1 MSLSMPPTCSI
12 LLVLI
17 VAAPAGAVSPGE
29 AVRQGNTLYDAGD
42 FDAAVQQY
50 DAAAQALPDAA
61 AVHFNLGNALFKQQ
75 RFDGAVAHYARAL
88 MTTAPGPAGL
98 EGRLKYNLGN
108 VAYQRALQALPD
120 AQRALPHLQS
130 AMTYY
135 RDSLEVDPQQ
145 GDARYNLEL
154 AHALLRQL
162 QQQPQSPG
170 APQAQ
175 PTQPSD
181 PPQADALAEQQS
193 AGQSGGKPPQPGIA
207 NDTAGAGRPRPAPQE
222 TRVLEPEEAARLLR
236 GIRQRA
242 READRQR
249 QEWRRIGGPEE
260 QVDRDW

>member
-1 MSLSMPPTCSI
+1 MAV
-12 LLVLI
+12 LLGLF
-17 VAAPAGAVSPGE
+17 VAAPADAVPPDE
-29 AVRQGNTLYDAGD
+29 AVRQGNALYEAGN
-42 FDAAVQQY
+42 FDAAAQQY
-50 DAAAQALPDAA
+50 DVAAQALPGVA

-75 RFDGAVAHYARAL
+75 RLDGAVEHYARAL
-88 MTTAPGPAGL
+88 TTAAPGPAGL

-120 AQRALPHLQS
+120 VQRALPHLQS

-145 GDARYNLEL
+145 GNARYNLEL

-170 APQAQ
+170 APQRQ
-175 PTQPSD
+175 PSQPSD
-181 PPQADALAEQQS
+181 PQQPEAPAEQQNV
-193 AGQSGGKPPQPGIA
+193 ARSGAEPPPQRG
-207 NDTAGAGRPRPAPQE
+207 NDTAGADRPRPAGQQA
-222 TRVLEPEEAARLLR
+222 RALEPKEAARLLR

-249 QEWRRIGGPEE
+249 QAWRRAGGPGKP
-260 QVDRDW
+260 VDRDW

>member
-29 AVRQGNTLYDAGD
+29 AVRQGNTLYEAGN

-75 RFDGAVAHYARAL
+75 RLDDAVEHYARAL
-88 MTTAPGPAGL
+88 TTAAPGPAGL
-98 EGRLKYNLGN
+98 EERLKYNLGN

-120 AQRALPHLQS
+120 AQQALPHLQS

-145 GDARYNLEL
+145 GNARYNLEL
-154 AHALLRQL
+154 AHTLLRQL

-170 APQAQ
+170 VPQA
-175 PTQPSD
+175 PPSQPSD
-181 PPQADALAEQQS
+181 PQQS
-193 AGQSGGKPPQPGIA
+193 DAPEEQRNAAQSGDEPPPQDGG
-207 NDTAGAGRPRPAPQE
+207 DTAGTDRPRPTGQE
-222 TRVLEPEEAARLLR
+222 VRALEPEEAARLLR

-249 QEWRRIGGPEE
+249 QAWRRAGGPEE
-260 QVDRDW
+260 QIDRDW

>member
-1 MSLSMPPTCSI
+1 MPPTCSI

-29 AVRQGNTLYDAGD
+29 VVRQGNAMYEAGN
-42 FDAAVQQY
+42 FGAAARQY
-50 DAAAQALPDAA
+50 DAAAQVLPNTA
-61 AVHFNLGNALFKQQ
+61 AVHFNLGNALFKQR
-75 RFDGAVAHYARAL
+75 RFNAAIEHYARAL
-88 MTTAPGPAGL
+88 TTAAPGQAGL

-120 AQRALPHLQS
+120 AQQALPHLQS

-145 GDARYNLEL
+145 QGARYNLEL
-154 AHALLRQL
+154 AHTLLRQL
-162 QQQPQSPG
+162 QQQPPG
-170 APQAQ
+170 DPQAQ

-181 PPQADALAEQQS
+181 PPQSDAPAEQQN
-193 AGQSGGKPPQPGIA
+193 AAQSGGEPPQPGSA
-207 NDTAGAGRPRPAPQE
+207 NDTAGVSRPRPVPQE

-236 GIRQRA
+236 GIRERA

-249 QEWRRIGGPEE
+249 QEWRRAGGPEE

>member
-61 AVHFNLGNALFKQQ
+61 AVHFNLGNALFKRQQ
-75 RFDGAVAHYARAL
+75 FNAAVEHYARAL
-88 MTTAPGPAGL
+88 MTAAPGPAGL

-108 VAYQRALQALPD
+108 VAYRRALQALPD
-120 AQRALPHLQS
+120 AQQALPHLQS

-145 GDARYNLEL
+145 GNARYNLEL

-162 QQQPQSPG
+162 QQQPQPPG

-181 PPQADALAEQQS
+181 PPQADALTEQQS
-193 AGQSGGKPPQPGIA
+193 ATQTRGESLPQDGG
-207 NDTAGAGRPRPAPQE
+207 DTAGADRPRPAGQE

-236 GIRQRA
+236 GIRERA

-249 QEWRRIGGPEE
+249 QEWRRGGGPKE
-260 QVDRDW
+260 QGDRDW